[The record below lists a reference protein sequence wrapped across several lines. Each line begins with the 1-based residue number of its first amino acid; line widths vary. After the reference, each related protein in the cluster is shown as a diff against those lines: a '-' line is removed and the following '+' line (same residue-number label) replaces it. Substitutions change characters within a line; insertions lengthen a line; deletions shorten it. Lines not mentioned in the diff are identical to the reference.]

1 MNVIQSCG
9 VWLTPTMTWL
19 YQQVRNL
26 PQCINSS
33 VVCDTIRNLEQFD
46 TGRVFAL
53 RTRYPI
59 RFSWERAL
67 RRTGIHNHLPCKSEI
82 VRELECELLHSHFG
96 DHAWWDMATARA
108 TRVRHFAT
116 FYGYDVNK
124 LPTGSA
130 RWVSRYRELF
140 QSIEKVLCEGPYMAS
155 RIRNLGCSGDK
166 VVVHRLGVPVQDIEF
181 QERPWWLRSEL
192 RVLLAGSF
200 FVKKGITVALEALGT
215 LKAEIPFLVTV
226 IGDSNGS
233 PSAEAEKARIMEVI
247 RRYDLAGKVGLLGI
261 KTYFELVQTAYS
273 QDVFIAASRTAPDGD
288 TEGGA
293 PVILLDMAAS
303 GIPLISTRHCD
314 IPEIVRHGITGTLAE
329 ENSSES
335 LAEAIRWFSRNRS
348 EAAQM
353 ARAARAL
360 VEREFDARIQSC
372 KLARLYLGEVL
383 EKSVEN

>member
-1 MNVIQSCG
+1 
-9 VWLTPTMTWL
+9 
-19 YQQVRNL
+19 
-26 PQCINSS
+26 
-33 VVCDTIRNLEQFD
+33 
-46 TGRVFAL
+46 
-53 RTRYPI
+53 
-59 RFSWERAL
+59 
-67 RRTGIHNHLPCKSEI
+67 
-82 VRELECELLHSHFG
+82 
-96 DHAWWDMATARA
+96 
-108 TRVRHFAT
+108 
-116 FYGYDVNK
+116 
-124 LPTGSA
+124 
-130 RWVSRYRELF
+130 LF
-140 QSIEKVLCEGPYMAS
+140 ESIEKVLCEGPYMAS
-155 RIRNLGCSGDK
+155 RIRNLGCPGYK

-200 FVKKGITVALEALGT
+200 FFKKGIPVALEALGK
-215 LKAEIPFLVTV
+215 LKSEIPFFVTV

-233 PSAEAEKARIMEVI
+233 PSAEAEKAKIMEII
-247 RRYDLAGKVGLLGI
+247 RRYDLAGKVELLGI
-261 KTYFELVQTAYS
+261 KRYSELVQAAYS

-293 PVILLDMAAS
+293 PVTLLDMAAS

-335 LAEAIRWFSRNRS
+335 LAEAIRWFSRNRP
-348 EAAQM
+348 EAARM

-372 KLARLYLGEVL
+372 KLSRLYLGEVP